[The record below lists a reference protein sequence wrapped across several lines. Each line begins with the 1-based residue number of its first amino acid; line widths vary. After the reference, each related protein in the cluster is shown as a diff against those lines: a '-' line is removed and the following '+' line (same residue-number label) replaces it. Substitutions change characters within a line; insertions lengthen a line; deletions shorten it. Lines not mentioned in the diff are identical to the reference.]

1 MNNSAKSLLSLLMLL
16 GALALASCQNGGTD
30 PESDVVATVGSREI
44 TLRQADIVI
53 KEQLAASPGTALTS
67 AELASARLTVVETL
81 IQEEAL
87 YQKAQQENLA
97 PDDSKVTQET
107 QRRKQDARLTEDQYQ
122 TQLREAGLTEA
133 QYRERVMREL
143 AINALRDKERTRV
156 NPPTEEEIRKY
167 FEDNRA
173 QFRAERGADISM
185 IVADPAN
192 SGGPAGAEQ
201 KIRAIYEQLR
211 RGDDFAT
218 VASQKS
224 DDQTSALRGG
234 RLGFASEAGLRQTF
248 PTRPDIPETLM
259 KMSPGQS
266 TEPIKDNLS
275 NAWYILK
282 LNSKQEVPKDLTL
295 DDVRQ
300 NIVDTITQQ
309 RQQVLLNALVMVA
322 RSEAKVRNFLAE
334 RVLQNPQSIIEMRP
348 SKLLEQATSAPAQ
361 QPQPRLEN
369 QNQSGAADANANRRP
384 ASANANR

>member
-1 MNNSAKSLLSLLMLL
+1 
-16 GALALASCQNGGTD
+16 
-30 PESDVVATVGSREI
+30 
-44 TLRQADIVI
+44 
-53 KEQLAASPGTALTS
+53 
-67 AELASARLTVVETL
+67 LASARLTVVETL

-97 PDDSKVTQET
+97 PDDSKVTQEI

-259 KMSPGQS
+259 RMSPGQS